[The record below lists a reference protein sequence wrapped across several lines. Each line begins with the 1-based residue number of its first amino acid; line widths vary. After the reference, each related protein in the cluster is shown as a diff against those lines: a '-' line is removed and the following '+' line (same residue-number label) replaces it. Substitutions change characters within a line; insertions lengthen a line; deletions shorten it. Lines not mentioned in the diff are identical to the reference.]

1 MVPVKI
7 GQSTIEGLRDPIDY
21 LAGHGFRF
29 GSRMTCHQSEM
40 AFVEPPSR
48 SIFSFEHDLRANASR
63 LPRGKTGTRFSGS
76 CSMGQS

>member
-21 LAGHGFRF
+21 LAGYGFRF

-48 SIFSFEHDLRANASR
+48 SIFSF
-63 LPRGKTGTRFSGS
+63 
-76 CSMGQS
+76 